1 MVAMQQG
8 CVDDSSLPPSLPL
21 LTEVALDAC
30 SSMRAGFDRLLSL
43 DPPSFPPPSSSSSS
57 SSSPSP
63 SAPSSSAKK
72 RQNPSSSSSSSSS
85 SPPGQRLLEA
95 LIHSPSKQLSLQA
108 ASALLNL
115 DVTSLVEE
123 HR

>member
-1 MVAMQQG
+1 MTHL
-8 CVDDSSLPPSLPL
+8 SLPPSLPL
-21 LTEVALDAC
+21 SPPTQVALDAC
-30 SSMRAGFDRLLSL
+30 SSMRSGFGSFVPL
-43 DPPSFPPPSSSSSS
+43 DPPCFPRSSSPPSTTNTTSPSQKMPTPSSS
-57 SSSPSP
+57 PP
-63 SAPSSSAKK
+63 
-72 RQNPSSSSSSSSS
+72 RSSS

-95 LIHSPSKQLSLQA
+95 LVQSPSKQLSLQA